1 MAVGKRVLIVDD
13 QTVLLDMINEQL
25 QLLEEFIPSVAN
37 SGAEALKETQKNSY
51 EIVILNEGLPDM
63 NSFDVCSLMRI
74 NGFRAPIIM
83 ITKVNLNV
91 ELVSGADKVVNEY
104 ITKPFRFAVLLS
116 KIRTL
121 IRQFENCNEE
131 FFTIGPFSF
140 YPGVHLLIEDKTKQ
154 RIRLTD
160 KETLILKYLYRVSDR
175 IVARDVLLEEVW
187 GYNSKV
193 TTRTLET
200 HIYRLRQKL
209 EKNPSQT
216 QIILTEPGGYRL
228 VPQKNKDLK
237 HN

>member
-1 MAVGKRVLIVDD
+1 
-13 QTVLLDMINEQL
+13 
-25 QLLEEFIPSVAN
+25 
-37 SGAEALKETQKNSY
+37 
-51 EIVILNEGLPDM
+51 
-63 NSFDVCSLMRI
+63 
-74 NGFRAPIIM
+74 M
-83 ITKVNLNV
+83 ITEVNSNV

-237 HN
+237 QN

>member
-83 ITKVNLNV
+83 ITKVNSNV

>member
-83 ITKVNLNV
+83 ITKVNSNV

-160 KETLILKYLYRVSDR
+160 KETLILKYLYCVSDR

>member
-83 ITKVNLNV
+83 ITEVNSNV

>member
-83 ITKVNLNV
+83 ITNVNSNV